1 MENVLT
7 LIGNRTWS
15 PLTNDMVAM
24 AVGALEEAGAEC
36 QAPDWLSE
44 NHACDI
50 LFDGFGPPVG
60 EASVR
65 QYLQDMPLD
74 LISQKTAWRRKR
86 LLLSDMDSTII
97 EQECIDEVADYAG
110 FRNEVSEITEA
121 AMRGELD
128 FSESLIR
135 RAAMLKDLDV
145 EVLQKAYRD
154 RISLTPGAR
163 TLVQT
168 MRKNGAYTELVSGG
182 FTWFTDHVA
191 KETGFHADQANN
203 LEIIAGRLTGQV
215 IPPILDKMAKRLA
228 LKQCLADHGLK
239 PEESMAIGDGAN
251 DIPMLQEAGLGIA
264 FHAKPL
270 VAASAAARLDHA
282 DLTGAL
288 YAQGYR
294 DEDFVKD

>member
-7 LIGNRTWS
+7 LIGSRNWA
-15 PLTNDMVAM
+15 PLSDDLVAM
-24 AVGALEEAGAEC
+24 ALGALEEAGADC
-36 QAPDWLSE
+36 STPDWLSE

-50 LFDGFGPPVG
+50 LFDGFSPSVG

-65 QYLQDMPLD
+65 QYLRDMPVD
-74 LISQKTAWRRKR
+74 IVSQHCDYRRKK

-97 EQECIDEVADYAG
+97 EQECIDEIAAHAG
-110 FRNEVSEITEA
+110 LRDQVSQITEA

-128 FSESLIR
+128 FSASLIR
-135 RAAMLKDLDV
+135 RAAMLKDIDV
-145 EVLQKAYRD
+145 EVLQKVYND
-154 RISLTPGAR
+154 RITVTPGAR

-168 MRKNGAYTELVSGG
+168 MRKNGAWSKLVSGG
-182 FTWFTDHVA
+182 FTFFTNQVSIA
-191 KETGFHADQANN
+191 TGFHDHQANR
-203 LEIIAGRLTGQV
+203 LEVIAGRLTGEV
-215 IPPILDKMAKRLA
+215 IPPILDNLAKRKA
-228 LKQCLADHGLK
+228 LEKCVEALGLK
-239 PEESMAIGDGAN
+239 CEETLAIGDGAN

-270 VAASAAARLDHA
+270 VAASSSARLDHA

-294 DEDFVKD
+294 DEEFVT